1 MLYFLVYLFFEILVT
16 YEFAKLFTPFGLF
29 LEVLFSAIVGVI
41 IIRDLNF
48 SLFENIQRVLRRE
61 ITEQEFISIGLFRFV
76 GAIFLIIPGVLT
88 DIIGI
93 LFMFEFFAKW
103 VARKIFISKSD
114 YKDSDIIDVEIIEDK
129 RI

>member
-48 SLFENIQRVLRRE
+48 SLFENMQRVLKRE

-76 GAIFLIIPGVLT
+76 GAILLIIPGVLT

-103 VARKIFISKSD
+103 VKIFISKSD

>member
-48 SLFENIQRVLRRE
+48 SLFENMQRVLRRE